1 MNTTL
6 VGRIIDAAGY
16 AAIAV
21 VVVAVIVAVAVVLGR
36 DPDPFVDEA
45 DWKKW

>member
-6 VGRIIDAAGY
+6 IDRIIDAAGY

-21 VVVAVIVAVAVVLGR
+21 VIVAVIVVAAVVLGR
-36 DPDPFVDEA
+36 EPDPFVDEEERM
-45 DWKKW
+45 KW